1 MDEEKAV
8 GDGPWSA
15 TLMVSGENR
24 LAAIEMIRSL
34 LSAID
39 ITPTSQTISLT
50 NTVAA
55 GRVVISTTNS
65 RV

>member
-1 MDEEKAV
+1 MNDSQAV

-39 ITPTSQTISLT
+39 ITPASQTISLT
-50 NTVAA
+50 NTAA
-55 GRVVISTTNS
+55 EGGVVIATPNS